1 MSVNSATLPPQEQLL
16 ARLNEPRTV
25 DALNRLLDRLDVLA
39 FSVEMMDSFFRRS
52 SEVADSIADSVA
64 EVRDSALQE
73 PTGDFLGKI
82 PALARASVKIAETTA
97 SPAFERLLESGLLE
111 RLAEPHTIENLKSL
125 LDQLDV
131 AAFTLQAL
139 DGFLRRS
146 DVIANSIA
154 DSVREIRNVAPEAAS
169 LVKNLQELA
178 ADLLKLLQAGRR
190 LAASG
195 LLDKLD
201 ELADAGLTLSAVGM
215 FERQTVTALGEVGR
229 LASQSYDEAK
239 QVPARR
245 IGLIGILRLLND
257 PAIQPALTLLIE
269 TTRRFGEK
277 MK

>member
-1 MSVNSATLPPQEQLL
+1 MSVNSATLSPQEQLL

-154 DSVREIRNVAPEAAS
+154 DSVREIRDVAPESSS

-178 ADLLKLLQAGRR
+178 SDLLKLLQAGRR

-257 PAIQPALTLLIE
+257 PAIQPALTLLVE